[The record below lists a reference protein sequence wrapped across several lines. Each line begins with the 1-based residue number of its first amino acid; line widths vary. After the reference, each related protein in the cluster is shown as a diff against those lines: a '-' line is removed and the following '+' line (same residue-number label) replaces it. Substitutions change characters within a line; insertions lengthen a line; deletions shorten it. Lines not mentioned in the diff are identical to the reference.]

1 MSTSECWMLMLLL
14 MSIWHFKLIKVEVS
28 KIYVFYLCICMQI
41 MMWETNYAI
50 VNENH
55 IMFEVIMDFSL

>member
-1 MSTSECWMLMLLL
+1 
-14 MSIWHFKLIKVEVS
+14 
-28 KIYVFYLCICMQI
+28 MQI